1 MVYNQDYWLI
11 KINMKNINF
20 KKIILAL
27 GIVISLNLFFNMGI
41 DAFYRAPKYEDTCSN
56 SYISYYTK
64 DSCEAAEG
72 FWVPNTVDYGYK
84 GEVPAGKQVAPTA
97 PITSQ
102 PCDATG
108 RTDCIQDTGYH
119 CDMSQYQNKCQA
131 AFTATMNDYNRVV
144 FIVLVI
150 LGVASLIGGFFF
162 SKSGAVS
169 LGLSF
174 GGLTS
179 LLIGT
184 IRYWSSMED
193 FLRFAV
199 SGVAL
204 VVLIWFGV
212 KKFGDNHEE
221 ENKNAGV

>member
-1 MVYNQDYWLI
+1 
-11 KINMKNINF
+11 MKNINF

-41 DAFYRAPKYEDTCSN
+41 DAFYRAPKWEDTCSKAN
-56 SYISYYTK
+56 INYYTK

-72 FWVPNTVDYGYK
+72 FWVPDSVGYGYK
-84 GEVPAGKQVAPTA
+84 GEVPVGKQATA
-97 PITSQ
+97 PVASV

-108 RTDCIQDTGYH
+108 RTDCVQNTGYH
-119 CDMSQYQNKCQA
+119 CDMSEYTNKCQA
-131 AFTATMNDYNRVV
+131 VFTGLTDNYNRIV
-144 FIVLVI
+144 FIVLVF
-150 LGVASLIGGFFF
+150 LGVVSLIGGFFF
-162 SKSGAVS
+162 NKSGAVS

-174 GGLTS
+174 GGLVS

-184 IRYWSSMED
+184 IRYWSSMQD

-204 VVLIWFGV
+204 FTLIWFGV
-212 KKFGDNHEE
+212 KKFGDKHEE
-221 ENKNAGV
+221 ENKNEGV